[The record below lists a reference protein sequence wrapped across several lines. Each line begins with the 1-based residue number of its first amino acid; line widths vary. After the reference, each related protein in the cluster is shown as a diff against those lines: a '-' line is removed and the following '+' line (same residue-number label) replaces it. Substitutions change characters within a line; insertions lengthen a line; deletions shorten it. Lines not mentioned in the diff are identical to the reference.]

1 MVRIKICG
9 ITNIEDAFLAV
20 ECGADAI
27 GFVFYK
33 KSPRYIPP
41 QDVGKIIKALPPF
54 VNTVGVFVNENLERI
69 KEIISISGIDTVQLH
84 GEESPEFC
92 NNFQRVIKAFRIDT
106 DGKLPDGK
114 FLKDI
119 MPKYCV
125 SAFLLDSFSKDE
137 YGGTGKTFNWEIA
150 RQAKEFGRI
159 ILSGGLN
166 IFNIEDAIKKVQPYA
181 VDVSS
186 GVEREKGKKD
196 PELVK
201 KFIEKAKLKSFN
213 FNKKSD

>member
-1 MVRIKICG
+1 MVRVKICG
-9 ITNIEDAFLAV
+9 ITKIEDALWAV

-33 KSPRYIPP
+33 KSPRYISP
-41 QDVGKIIKALPPF
+41 QDAEKIIKALPPF
-54 VNTVGVFVNENLERI
+54 INTVGVFVNESLETI
-69 KEIISISGIDTVQLH
+69 KKIISISGIDTVQLH
-84 GEESPEFC
+84 GDEPAELC
-92 NNFQRVIKAFRIDT
+92 NNFPRVIKAFRIDA
-106 DGKLPDGK
+106 DGKLPNGK
-114 FLKDI
+114 SLKEV

-137 YGGTGKTFNWEIA
+137 FGGTGKTFNWEIA

-159 ILSGGLN
+159 ILAGGLN
-166 IFNIEDAIKKVQPYA
+166 IFNVEEAIKRVQPYA

-186 GVEREKGKKD
+186 GVELGKGKKD

-201 KFIEKAKLKSFN
+201 KFIEKAKLRSLIL
-213 FNKKSD
+213 